1 MYVCIYIYIY
11 IIKAS
16 PPPAGAPDIKQG
28 QNPKG
33 PEAPPNPTYPQKVAR
48 GGAWQGLFGRATEAG
63 LRSSRRYGLAA
74 WTQAFNLG
82 FRCAADAL

>member
-1 MYVCIYIYIY
+1 V
-11 IIKAS
+11 
-16 PPPAGAPDIKQG
+16 
-28 QNPKG
+28 
-33 PEAPPNPTYPQKVAR
+33 PPNPTYPQKVAR
-48 GGAWQGLFGRATEAG
+48 GGAWQGLFGWSTEAG